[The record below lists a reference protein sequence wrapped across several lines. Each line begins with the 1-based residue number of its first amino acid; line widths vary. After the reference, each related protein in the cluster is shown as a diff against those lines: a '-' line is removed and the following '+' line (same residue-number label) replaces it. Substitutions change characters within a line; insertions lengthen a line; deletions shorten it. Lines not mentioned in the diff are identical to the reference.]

1 MHQAR
6 HIVDELYFIG
16 GSDRRLN
23 LFENM
28 YPIPDGISYNSFIL
42 KDEKTVLVDTVD
54 RSISRLFFENME
66 EVLGDRK
73 LDYIIVNHMEPD
85 HCATLEETVR
95 RFPEVTIVGN
105 AKTFAII
112 NQFYN
117 MDISKNMLEV
127 KDGSTLSTGKH
138 TFTFY
143 TAPMVHWPEV
153 MVSYIPT
160 LKALF
165 SADAFGTFG
174 ALNGNIFSDEF
185 DFKNEW
191 LGEARRY
198 YGNIVGK
205 YGLQTN
211 GLLKKASALEID
223 YICPLHGPIW
233 RDKDL
238 IRWYI
243 DKYEHWATY
252 QPESNDVVI
261 YFGSV
266 YGNTEDAANLL
277 ANELGKRGVR
287 NIKVYDVSAYDQ
299 SYMLS
304 EAFRAKVLVFASS
317 TYNAELFPRMDY
329 FLNEFKAHNL
339 QNRTVAFIENGT
351 WALSA
356 GKRLQE
362 LFASMKN
369 MTVLGDLISIKS
381 ALKQDQLSQ
390 IFALADAIAEATK

>member
-1 MHQAR
+1 MQQAR

-16 GSDRRLN
+16 GSDRRLS

-28 YPIPDGISYNSFIL
+28 YPIPNGISYNSYIL
-42 KDEKTVLVDTVD
+42 KDEKTVLIDTVD
-54 RSISRLFFENME
+54 RSIARLFFENMD
-66 EVLGDRK
+66 EVLGGRK

-95 RFPEVTIVGN
+95 RYPDVTIVGN
-105 AKTFAII
+105 AKTFGII
-112 NQFYN
+112 KQFYN

-127 KDGSTLSTGKH
+127 KEGSTLCTGKH

-153 MVSYIPT
+153 MVTYINT

-185 DFKNEW
+185 DFQNEW
-191 LGEARRY
+191 LPEARRY
-198 YGNIVGK
+198 YSNIVGK
-205 YGLQTN
+205 YGMQTN

-233 RDKDL
+233 RDKDM
-238 IRWYI
+238 IQWYV
-243 DKYEHWATY
+243 KKHELWATY
-252 QPESNDVVI
+252 TPESSDVVI
-261 YFGSV
+261 YVGSV

-287 NIKVYDVSAYDQ
+287 NLKVFDVSAHDQ
-299 SYMLS
+299 SYLLA
-304 EAFRAKVLVFASS
+304 EAFRAKILVFASS
-317 TYNAELFPRMDY
+317 TYNAELFPRMEY
-329 FLNEFKAHNL
+329 FLTEFKAHNM
-339 QNRTVAFIENGT
+339 QNRTVAFMENGT

-356 GKRLQE
+356 GKHLQE
-362 LFASMKN
+362 LFGSMKN
-369 MTVLGDLISIKS
+369 MTVLDNLISIKS
-381 ALKQDQLSQ
+381 ALKEDQLSQ
-390 IFALADAIAEATK
+390 IHALADAIVEAQK